1 MKLLFRFCFI
11 WFIPFTVFSQEKAV
25 FSVEFSEA
33 KMATVLMFIEETYN
47 VKFSY
52 QDNLINTQTIT
63 LTKKKRTLDELL
75 NEISNLIKIDF
86 ERLDNRYIFLKKS
99 VVAEEGLHLKE
110 VVINGYLTKGISK
123 KKNATF
129 EIHPKKLEI
138 LPGLTEPDIFESI
151 QQFPGVVSPN
161 ETATGL
167 IVRGGSSDQNRIIWD
182 GINIYHNGHLFG
194 MISAFNPNITEKV
207 IFHNKGTN
215 PKFGERISSVIDIS
229 TKTKLSNK
237 VEAEFGINA
246 INFDA
251 YLSIPII
258 KDKLSMQVSYRRSYE
273 DKFETSTFRNLEE
286 KVFQHT
292 AINETTSS
300 DEKFKFKDYNLK
312 LNFQPNKKNTFALSV
327 IHIDNDLEHIFEDLT
342 LNKLNEN
349 ILDTENEGYS
359 ISWNKKWNAK
369 VSHQTQAF
377 LSKYRLN
384 YNFITTENLVQISD
398 FDKRNKIYD
407 SGLSSELQIKINEKD
422 NLSLGYQYTLKDIS
436 YEIKETADL
445 VYILDRDKTII
456 NTHSFYSNYTYRNSK
471 IIDLDGGI
479 RLNYYKE
486 LKAFRVEPRIVINK
500 DLLKNLKLQITGE
513 LKNQIVS
520 QIEETVLSNLSLENK
535 LWRLADGDKFPIINS
550 KQVSAGFLYS
560 NNGWSIDIDHY
571 YKKIKGITTLSIG
584 YLNPEDSRFH
594 VGNQKVFGTD
604 FYLEKEFKKIKAWVS
619 YSYTD
624 VKNKFEG
631 LNNNKYFTS
640 SIEIKHAISASL
652 SYKVNQLQ
660 FALGWKWQSGR
671 PYTESLSDFEDNDFD
686 FEGINTEKLKNYH
699 RLDFSS
705 TYKFNF
711 SKKGTTRGK
720 IGFSIRNI
728 YNRKSHLSREY
739 TGNNAINDPIIAI
752 DKFSL
757 GITPNFLFR
766 VYW

>member
-1 MKLLFRFCFI
+1 MKLFLLFFLI
-11 WFIPFTVFSQEKAV
+11 WLIPFTIFSQQENF
-25 FSVEFSEA
+25 FSVEFNNTQMFE
-33 KMATVLMFIEETYN
+33 VLNFLEKRYH

-52 QDNLINTQTIT
+52 QDNLINDQEIS
-63 LTKKKRTLDELL
+63 LKAQKRTLEEVL
-75 NEISNLIKIDF
+75 NEISILINVDF
-86 ERLDNRYIFLKKS
+86 EWLDNRYIFLKKRF
-99 VVAEEGLHLKE
+99 VAEEGLHLKE
-110 VVINGYLTKGISK
+110 VVIKGYLTKGITK
-123 KKNATF
+123 NKNATF

-151 QQFPGVVSPN
+151 QQFPGVASPN

-182 GINIYHNGHLFG
+182 GINMYHNGHLFG

-229 TKTKLSNK
+229 TTTKLSNK
-237 VEAEFGINA
+237 VEAEFGVNA

-251 YLSIPII
+251 YLSIPIV
-258 KDKLSMQVSYRRSYE
+258 KNKLSVQLSYRRSYE
-273 DKFETSTFRNLEE
+273 DKYETSTFKNLEK

-312 LNFQPNKKNTFALSV
+312 LNFKPNKKNTFALSI
-327 IHIDNDLEHIFEDLT
+327 IHIDNDLEHVFEDLT
-342 LNKLNEN
+342 INNLNKN

-359 ISWNKKWNAK
+359 VSWEKKWSPK
-369 VSHQTQAF
+369 VSQQTQAF

-384 YNFITTENLVQISD
+384 YNFITTEKSIQISD
-398 FDKRNKIYD
+398 FDKRNNIYD
-407 SGLSSELQIKINEKD
+407 SGLSTEVQININEKG
-422 NLSLGYQYTLKDIS
+422 NLSSGYQYTLKDVS
-436 YEIKETADL
+436 YEIKETANL
-445 VYILDRDKTII
+445 LYILDRDKTIV

-471 IIDLDGGI
+471 MIDIDGGI

-486 LKAFRVEPRIVINK
+486 LNAFRVEPRLVINK
-500 DLLKNLKLQITGE
+500 DLFRNLKLQITGE
-513 LKNQIVS
+513 IKNQIIS

-535 LWRLADGDKFPIINS
+535 LWRLADGNKFPIINS
-550 KQVSAGFLYS
+550 EQVSAGFLYS

-604 FYLEKEFKKIKAWVS
+604 FYLEKEFKKIKTWIS
-619 YSYTD
+619 YSYTN

-652 SYKVNQLQ
+652 SYKVNKLQL
-660 FALGWKWQSGR
+660 ALGWKWQSGR
-671 PYTESLSDFEDNDFD
+671 PYTESLSDFEDNN
-686 FEGINTEKLKNYH
+686 FEGINTEKLSNYH

-711 SKKGTTRGK
+711 SKEGATRGK

-728 YNRKSHLSREY
+728 YNRKSYLSREY
-739 TGNNAINDPIIAI
+739 TGNNAINDPIVAI